1 MKNFDH
7 PMKRIKKCES
17 KRLQKN
23 LMNIIRPRSLILAL
37 VSLLL
42 VTFSAAAGTSVEGV
56 VKDPI
61 GRPIKA
67 ADVRFEAKN
76 FSKTVRTDI
85 SGHYIC
91 DGLRVGTYKITLVV
105 SGKVKASILD
115 AKTQA
120 GKATQ
125 LNFNLTGKM
134 VSTKKNTH
142 MTHMGGRWVEV
153 DDNGNIVNTTG
164 ASNVET
170 VRATGL
176 HPPIEIHMRSNQP
189 EWGFGSSQRFK
200 TEIKSMDKASEAIL
214 ALKPVTFRYKKE
226 LDPEGIRQFGLVA
239 EDVEKVNPDLVLRDD
254 SGKVYTVRYEAV
266 NAMLLNEFL
275 KEHREVQEQKATIAQ
290 LKSAV
295 EKQEA
300 SNAQQQKQIE
310 ALTAGLQKVSTQIEM
325 NRPIPQVVNNNQ

>member
-1 MKNFDH
+1 MKTVDH
-7 PMKRIKKCES
+7 SMKRIKKCES

-23 LMNIIRPRSLILAL
+23 LMNIIRPRSLILTL
-37 VSLLL
+37 VGLLL

-91 DGLRVGTYKITLVV
+91 DGLGVGTYKVTLVV
-105 SGKVKASILD
+105 SGHVRASILD

-142 MTHMGGRWVEV
+142 MTNMGGRWVEV
-153 DDNGNIVNTTG
+153 DENGNIVGTTE
-164 ASNVET
+164 SNIET
-170 VRATGL
+170 IRGTG
-176 HPPIEIHMRSNQP
+176 HNPPIEISVHGP
-189 EWGFGSSQRFK
+189 TEWGFGSSQRFK

-275 KEHREVQEQKATIAQ
+275 KEHREVQEQKATIA
-290 LKSAV
+290 K
-295 EKQEA
+295 
-300 SNAQQQKQIE
+300 QQKQIE
-310 ALTAGLQKVSTQIEM
+310 ALTVGLQKVSAQIEASK
-325 NRPIPQVVNNNQ
+325 PAPQVVNNNQ

>member
-17 KRLQKN
+17 KRLHKK
-23 LMNIIRPRSLILAL
+23 LMSIIRPRSLILTL
-37 VSLLL
+37 VGLLL

-56 VKDPI
+56 VKDPT
-61 GRPIKA
+61 GHPIKA
-67 ADVRFEAKN
+67 ADVRIEAKN
-76 FSKTVRTDI
+76 FSKVVRTDP

-91 DGLRVGTYKITLVV
+91 DGLGVGTYKVTLVV
-105 SGKVKASILD
+105 NGHVRASILD

-153 DDNGNIVNTTG
+153 DENGNIVGTTE
-164 ASNVET
+164 SNIET
-170 VRATGL
+170 IRWTG
-176 HPPIEIHMRSNQP
+176 HNPPIEIRMGNLP

-275 KEHREVQEQKATIAQ
+275 KEHREVQE
-290 LKSAV
+290 L
-295 EKQEA
+295 EK
-300 SNAQQQKQIE
+300 KIE
-310 ALTAGLQKVSTQIEM
+310 ALTAGLQKVSAQIEVTK
-325 NRPIPQVVNNNQ
+325 PAPQVVNSNQ